1 MRTREMTLLR
11 ILATCLIVVVVV
23 AAGGRVAAQDDK
35 PKSGTIVGKLESQ
48 KDTPDGKN
56 TFIEVLAP
64 GEERPRKFHVLYDE
78 KAKGPIESVLAA
90 VRAAKVGDRVE
101 FDWVQTGHGPAIK
114 AFKVLKKVEDRP
126 KKEGGDK
133 GKE

>member
-1 MRTREMTLLR
+1 MFPRVIGLSLVIPCFLVWTSP
-11 ILATCLIVVVVV
+11 VV
-23 AAGGRVAAQDDK
+23 AQEDK
-35 PKSGTIVGKLESQ
+35 PKTGTIVGRLESK
-48 KDTPDGKN
+48 KDTEDGKN

-64 GEERPRKFHVLYDE
+64 GEERARKYHVPYDA

-114 AFKVLKKVEDRP
+114 TFKVLKKAED
-126 KKEGGDK
+126 KKKD
-133 GKE
+133 

>member
-1 MRTREMTLLR
+1 MSSRTVGLSLFVPCLLVW
-11 ILATCLIVVVVV
+11 ASP
-23 AAGGRVAAQDDK
+23 AAGQEDK
-35 PKSGTIVGKLESQ
+35 PKTGTIVGELKSQ

-64 GEERPRKFHVLYDE
+64 GEERPRRYHVLYDA

-114 AFKVLKKVEDRP
+114 TFKVLKKAEDK
-126 KKEGGDK
+126 KKE
-133 GKE
+133 

>member
-1 MRTREMTLLR
+1 MFPRSVGTSLAITWMLLGS
-11 ILATCLIVVVVV
+11 LP
-23 AAGGRVAAQDDK
+23 AAGQEEK
-35 PKSGTIVGKLESQ
+35 PKTGTIVGELKSR

-64 GEERPRKFHVLYDE
+64 GEEKARRYHVLHDS

-101 FDWVQTGHGPAIK
+101 FEWVQTGHGPAIK
-114 AFKVLKKVEDRP
+114 TFRVLKQGTDAA
-126 KKEGGDK
+126 KKEAK
-133 GKE
+133 